1 MHYLAL
7 SITQGSKIVREHFN
21 NIHKAREAFI
31 KNKNSKRFE
40 EQEGTTY
47 TPYMTISLLLVTQ
60 CIIKGS
66 GKVEGEDQLRS

>member
-40 EQEGTTY
+40 D
-47 TPYMTISLLLVTQ
+47 ISLLLVTQ